1 MPHEFINELKPG
13 RTLNDIF
20 MVTQPVLRNTSRGD
34 LYIAMFLSDKTGK
47 VNCRMWN
54 ASEETYQSLPKEG
67 FIRVNGKTELYKDS
81 LQIVVNRVEVIDTS
95 EVNVADFLPATDKD
109 IDKMYSEICEILSRI
124 KDPYLKALMDEYLAD
139 EQLMENFRK
148 APAAVKMH
156 HAYLGGLLEHT
167 NNMLKAAVGILP
179 YYPQVQG
186 ELVVAGIFLHDLA
199 KTEELRYALGFGY
212 TNTGQLVG
220 HIVQSAIWLDQK
232 TDVLLE
238 KGIEPNKEIVDNLM
252 HILVSHHG
260 KYEFGSPKIPS
271 TLEALMVSYLDDLD
285 AKLNFANDAIENEQ
299 TSDDWTTWK
308 SFNMSAGTKFYKKKA
323 IGK

>member
-1 MPHEFINELKPG
+1 MPHEFIKELKPG

-54 ASEETYQSLPKEG
+54 ASEETYNSLPKEG
-67 FIRVNGKTELYKDS
+67 FIRVNGKTELYKDA
-81 LQIVVNRVEVIDTS
+81 LQIVVNRVEVIDAS
-95 EVNVADFLPATDKD
+95 EVNVADFLPATEKD
-109 IDKMYSEICEILSRI
+109 IDKMFNEVCEIISRI
-124 KDPYLKALMDEYLAD
+124 KEPYLKALMDEYLAD
-139 EQLMENFRK
+139 EQLMDNFRK

-167 NNMLKAAVGILP
+167 NNMLKSAVGILP

-232 TDVLLE
+232 ADVLLE
-238 KGIEPNKEIVDNLM
+238 KGVEPDKEIVDSLM
-252 HILVSHHG
+252 HILLSHHG
-260 KYEFGSPKIPS
+260 KYEFGSPKLPS

-285 AKLNFANDAIENEQ
+285 AKLNFANDAIQNEQ
-299 TSDDWTTWK
+299 TPDDWTTWK